1 MGHFCLYSQES
12 DYGRVSFGHIPDFSE
27 IASSMS
33 PFNLTYSRGLPSL
46 CLFKDDAPN
55 PQDTRGPREF
65 KCKVVCVGVMVGTST
80 WRQGL
85 GKRYG
90 MWNSQ
95 REDVKG
101 ENKIWTVKK
110 KERKNNGLF
119 NFSRKN

>member
-1 MGHFCLYSQES
+1 
-12 DYGRVSFGHIPDFSE
+12 
-27 IASSMS
+27 MS

-65 KCKVVCVGVMVGTST
+65 RCQVVCVWGGDGRDIHLETGV
-80 WRQGL
+80 
-85 GKRYG
+85 GKEV
-90 MWNSQ
+90 WDVEQ
-95 REDVKG
+95 LREDVKG

>member
-1 MGHFCLYSQES
+1 
-12 DYGRVSFGHIPDFSE
+12 
-27 IASSMS
+27 
-33 PFNLTYSRGLPSL
+33 
-46 CLFKDDAPN
+46 
-55 PQDTRGPREF
+55 
-65 KCKVVCVGVMVGTST
+65 MVGTST